1 MPSLNFTVFLDKVAN
16 GTKPHTIRALRKVPI
31 KAGDDLSFF
40 NGMRTKACRRLR
52 ANTECTAAVLI
63 SIDSDDRYV
72 LIGEGS
78 RFYRSGVL
86 KPAEIDALARRDGFS
101 SARHFFAFFARGK
114 GGDVFQGQLIEWI
127 P

>member
-16 GTKPHTIRALRKVPI
+16 GSKPHTIRALRKVPI
-31 KAGDDLSFF
+31 KVGDDLSFF
-40 NGMRTKACRRLR
+40 TGMRTKACRRLR
-52 ANTECTAAVLI
+52 VNTPCTAAVPI
-63 SIDSDDRYV
+63 SIGSDVGYV
-72 LIGEGS
+72 LLGEGS
-78 RFYRSGVL
+78 RFYRAGVL
-86 KPAEIDALARRDGFS
+86 TPAQIDALARQDGFS